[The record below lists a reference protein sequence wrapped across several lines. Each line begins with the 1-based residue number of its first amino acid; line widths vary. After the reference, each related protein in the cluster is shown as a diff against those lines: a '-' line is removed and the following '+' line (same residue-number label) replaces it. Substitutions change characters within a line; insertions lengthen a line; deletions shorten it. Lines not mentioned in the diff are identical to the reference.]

1 MPATVGTLLF
11 VIIPMKQVIRVV
23 LTALVWQ
30 ILVFAVMFGFF
41 SFCAMSFN
49 ISEWSD
55 GFGRFLMFAGSAAIG
70 GFITAIGEL
79 IDEDE
84 RKKRAKSV
92 KNSDGDRDTYAS

>member
-1 MPATVGTLLF
+1 
-11 VIIPMKQVIRVV
+11 MKQVIRVV
-23 LTALVWQ
+23 LTTLVWQ

-55 GFGRFLMFAGSAAIG
+55 GFGRFMMFVGSFAIAVV
-70 GFITAIGEL
+70 ITGVGEL

-84 RKKRAKSV
+84 RKTQGADCQR
-92 KNSDGDRDTYAS
+92 